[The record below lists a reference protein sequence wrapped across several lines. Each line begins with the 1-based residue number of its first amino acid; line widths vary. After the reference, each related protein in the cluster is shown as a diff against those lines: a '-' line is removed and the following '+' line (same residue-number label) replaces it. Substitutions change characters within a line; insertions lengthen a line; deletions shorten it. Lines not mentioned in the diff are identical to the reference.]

1 MTILNKISSHNY
13 SLFVILYSLYHM
25 WFNPLLIG
33 IGFYKLV

>member
-1 MTILNKISSHNY
+1 MDHDLEIDILIAIRDN
-13 SLFVILYSLYHM
+13 